1 MAYSYQEFVE
11 WFGEHGGRQRWAK
24 AHAPPVASVAIGV
37 WGQIVGKGK
46 SQSFHLLSYHA
57 MIWFEGKP
65 REVGQLLHVEAHPQH
80 LHIMMAFLCTD
91 SSLSGSDPNVVA
103 CCNCPRIVGRT
114 WFAVA
119 DQRSAAQIAET

>member
-1 MAYSYQEFVE
+1 MVRRA
-11 WFGEHGGRQRWAK
+11 WWA
-24 AHAPPVASVAIGV
+24 AA
-37 WGQIVGKGK
+37 VGKGTRPA
-46 SQSFHLLSYHA
+46 SRISCNRRFGSDRGQGQVTYFPLLSYQA
-57 MIWFEGKP
+57 MICFEGKP

-80 LHIMMAFLCTD
+80 LHIMMPFLCTD
-91 SSLSGSDPNVVA
+91 SSLSGSDPKVVA